1 MTESGDARPRPTLC
15 RLAGEAAVAEIQGH
29 LQRIYG
35 LEAARAPD
43 IRPFLVDDAAL
54 EALRPE
60 GADRP
65 ADEWV
70 LVRQSDDGLD
80 LAVWIDAAHLDALGR
95 ASGPRDV
102 VRTALRSFCAAV
114 EGVSHFLLL
123 VERAQRSQPV
133 TLLELEVQAEVD
145 KYVSA
150 RLRCPEHRPQLR
162 RALFED
168 VVMQDGLSTEERS
181 RYREAGRLARAWC
194 DHLGRMPHVG
204 ALLHAQRRFWRE
216 PGGRRMARLRAMAA

>member
-1 MTESGDARPRPTLC
+1 MDAVSESCPEPEAARQ
-15 RLAGEAAVAEIQGH
+15 AGEAAVAEIQAH

-35 LEAARAPD
+35 LDDARAPD
-43 IRPFLVDDAAL
+43 IRPFLVDDDAL
-54 EALRPE
+54 EQLRPE
-60 GADRP
+60 GSARP

-70 LVRQSDDGLD
+70 LVRESDDGLD
-80 LAVWIDAAHLDALGR
+80 LAVWIDGVHLDALGR
-95 ASGPRDV
+95 ADCPRTV

-123 VERAQRSQPV
+123 VERAQREEPL

-150 RLRCPEHRPQLR
+150 RLRCPDQRPRLR
-162 RALFED
+162 RALFETAELH
-168 VVMQDGLSTEERS
+168 DGLSRVERS

-194 DHLGRMPHVG
+194 DHLGRLPHVG
-204 ALLHAQRRFWRE
+204 ALLDAQRRFWRE